1 MKQLLKLLSNA
12 LLLLLFVNILPEAF
26 AAAEQSRYLAMTSN
40 KTVIRDGETFPVTV
54 AAEQAFET
62 RGVGITVC
70 YDSALQPDWDLSS
83 GGEGLPFTVSGPVT
97 LGDKTAL
104 RISFYPTDTPVAVT
118 AGQIL
123 AELTFTAAAPSEAA
137 TVEMTAVY
145 LYDENLE
152 LLDILPAEP
161 VSVKIDAIDV
171 TGIRLNQESATLEIG
186 KKLRLQAAVMPS
198 NASDKTVQWTT
209 ADEAIATVDENG
221 LVTAVNLG
229 ETIIT
234 ATASGGYSARCK
246 VTVETP
252 PDAGYVVSLPVSKEI
267 VVGEIITV
275 SPVIRNEE
283 QNVYNAYDFRFSYDP
298 QKLELITDNLE
309 EAGITVHMEAGRF
322 SVLNYG
328 PDISVGEE
336 APPPFILQFR
346 ALATGDTRLALEE
359 ARVDHSENALL
370 KNAALATPLREV
382 ETTAIRI
389 KAFPVTMSQDF
400 ESSLY
405 TVEPGGEFT
414 FKPAS
419 PYYEFNF
426 AQSTVADQP
435 LTGVEQ
441 DGDNVIL
448 HFGGVSTEDISQLY
462 VAPKENGKFII
473 PNVTGSVVIQA
484 EKQGKT
490 YPVTIIGSD
499 ITGNAQAHYEQQYSL
514 TFDRDSAYT
523 YTLAITIGGVPYT
536 YGSMDRWIT
545 IPGNRITGPIQVT
558 VTKTAI
564 VNPDVTPTMYH
575 TVTLPDMEEIIGSDA
590 QVVSGGSFTFRL
602 EKQEGYSYQL
612 RYTMGDGAPQ
622 SLWPNEDGSYTIANI
637 TADVVVTL
645 ERTQDKG
652 PGYEVEV
659 VSYIELDSKT
669 MYLVLVRGTLDDS
682 NVFTYDNQPMY
693 YSDAYQSWCTL
704 TVESQSLTADL
715 AMEKIDTQPNQ
726 VNVIRTGNCDINMT
740 GQVDVNDAQLVYDMY
755 KARYTDFEKI
765 SVKSFL
771 LADVNADRKVA
782 LNDAVAVLRAI
793 E

>member
-1 MKQLLKLLSNA
+1 MKQILKLLSSA
-12 LLLLLFVNILPEAF
+12 ILLLLFVNMIPNAF
-26 AAAEQSRYLAMTSN
+26 ANEVQGQRLSMTSD
-40 KTVIRDGETFPVTV
+40 KAEIRDGETLCVTV
-54 AAEQAFET
+54 AAEQAFKT
-62 RGVGITVC
+62 RGAGITVC
-70 YDSALQPDWDLSS
+70 YDSALQLSS

-104 RISFYPTDTPVAVT
+104 RISFYPTAQPVAVT
-118 AGQIL
+118 AGQTL

-145 LYDENLE
+145 LYDDNLE
-152 LLDILPAEP
+152 PLDILPAEP
-161 VSVKIDAIDV
+161 VSVKINAIPV
-171 TGIRLNQESATLEIG
+171 TGIRLGQESAALEIG
-186 KKLRLQAAVMPS
+186 KKLLLKATVMPS
-198 NASDKTVQWTT
+198 NASYKTVQWTT
-209 ADEAIATVDENG
+209 ADEGIATVDENG

-229 ETIIT
+229 ETFIT
-234 ATASGGYSARCK
+234 ATASGYSARCK
-246 VTVETP
+246 VTVQTP
-252 PDAGYVVSLPVSKEI
+252 PDAGYVVSLPVSREI

-283 QNVYNAYDFRFSYDP
+283 QRVYNAYDFRFSYDS

-328 PDISVGEE
+328 PDLAIGEE
-336 APPPFILQFR
+336 AQPPFILQFR
-346 ALATGDTRLALEE
+346 ALATGETSLALEE
-359 ARVDHSENALL
+359 ARVDHSQNALL
-370 KNAALATPLREV
+370 QNAALATPLRDV

-389 KAFPVTMSQDF
+389 NAFPVTMSQDF

-414 FKPAS
+414 FKPVS

-426 AQSTVADQP
+426 AQSTVAGQP

-462 VAPKENGKFII
+462 VVPKGNGKFII
-473 PNVTGSVVIQA
+473 PDVTGSVVIKA

-499 ITGNAQAHYEQQYSL
+499 ITGNAQARYEQEYSL
-514 TFDRDSAYT
+514 TFNRDSAYT

-536 YGSMDRWIT
+536 YGSMDRTIT
-545 IPGNRITGPIQVT
+545 IPGNRITGPIQVS

-564 VNPDVTPTMYH
+564 INPDITPTMYH
-575 TVTLPDMEEIIGSDA
+575 MVTLPDMEEIIGSDA
-590 QVVSGGSFTFRL
+590 QVASGGSFTFRL

-612 RYTMGDGAPQ
+612 RYTMGDGEPQ

-645 ERTQDKG
+645 ERTEDKG

-669 MYLVLVRGTLDDS
+669 MYLVLVRGALDDS

-704 TVESQSLTADL
+704 TVESRSLTADL

-726 VNVIRTGNCDINMT
+726 VNVIRTGNCDINLT
-740 GQVDVNDAQLVYDMY
+740 GTVDVNDAQLVYDMY
-755 KARYTDFEKI
+755 KARYTEFEKI

-782 LNDAVAVLRAI
+782 LNDVVAVLHAI
-793 E
+793 S

>member
-1 MKQLLKLLSNA
+1 MKQIMKLLSSA
-12 LLLLLFVNILPEAF
+12 LLLLLFVNILPEAS
-26 AAAEQSRYLAMTSN
+26 AATEQSRYLTMTSD
-40 KTVIRDGETFPVTV
+40 KTAIRDGETFPVTV
-54 AAEQAFET
+54 TAEQAFET
-62 RGVGITVC
+62 RGAGITVC
-70 YDSALQPDWDLSS
+70 YDSALQPDWKLSA
-83 GGEGLPFTVSGPVT
+83 GGEGPPFAVSGPVT

-104 RISFYPTDTPVAVT
+104 RISFYPTAQPVAVT
-118 AGQIL
+118 AGQTL
-123 AELTFTAAAPSEAA
+123 AELTFTAVAPSEAA
-137 TVEMTAVY
+137 AVEMTAVY
-145 LYDENLE
+145 LYDEGLG

-161 VSVKIDAIDV
+161 VSVKINAIPV
-171 TGIRLNQESATLEIG
+171 TGIRLSQESAALEIG
-186 KKLRLQAAVMPS
+186 KKLLLNATVMPS
-198 NASDKTVQWTT
+198 NASYKTVQWTT
-209 ADEAIATVDENG
+209 ADEGIATVDANG

-229 ETIIT
+229 ETFIT
-234 ATASGGYSARCK
+234 ATASGYSARCK
-246 VTVETP
+246 VTVQTP
-252 PDAGYVVSLPVSKEI
+252 PDAGYVVSLPVSSEI

-283 QNVYNAYDFRFSYDP
+283 QRVYNAYDFRFSYDS

-309 EAGITVHMEAGRF
+309 EAGITVHMEADRF

-328 PDISVGEE
+328 PDLAIGEE
-336 APPPFILQFR
+336 AQPPFILQLR
-346 ALATGDTRLALEE
+346 ALATGETSLALEE
-359 ARVDHSENALL
+359 ARVDHSQNALL
-370 KNAALATPLREV
+370 QNAALATPLRDV

-414 FKPAS
+414 FKPVS

-426 AQSTVADQP
+426 AQSTVAGQP

-462 VAPKENGKFII
+462 VAPEGTGKFII
-473 PNVTGSVVIQA
+473 PNVTGRIDIKA
-484 EKQGKT
+484 EKQGKA
-490 YPVTIIGSD
+490 YPVTITGSD
-499 ITGNAQAHYEQQYSL
+499 ITGNAQARYGQEYSL
-514 TFDRDSAYT
+514 TFNRDSAYT

-536 YGSMDRWIT
+536 YGSMDRMIA
-545 IPGNRITGPIQVT
+545 IPGSRITGPIQVT

-564 VNPDVTPTMYH
+564 INPDITPTMYH
-575 TVTLPDMEEIIGSDA
+575 MVTLPDMEEIIGSDA
-590 QVVSGGSFTFRL
+590 QVASGGSFTFRL

-612 RYTMGDGAPQ
+612 RYTMGDGEPQ

-659 VSYIELDSKT
+659 ISYIELDSKT
-669 MYLVLVRGTLDDS
+669 MYLVLVRGALDDS

-704 TVESQSLTADL
+704 TVESRSLTADL

-726 VNVIRTGNCDINMT
+726 VNVIRTGNCDINLT

-782 LNDAVAVLRAI
+782 LNDVVAVLHAI
-793 E
+793 K